1 MGLTIVKSSLI
12 STAIRKTVGE
22 KGDGIRKINSKLS
35 ANVKD
40 KNWVFDLWQ
49 RFKGW
54 LSSPVGQFVQLF
66 LSRIFSWGFQGLLKL
81 YYFDWN
87 QSDKAIEEQIKANN
101 LAILRSA
108 GALLGTGTGWL
119 VCTAVMSAVEFKF
132 PVLRGKVVAEL
143 AAEGK
148 DEVFS
153 AFRSFLSQTSQSLQE
168 NLLLWGYSNVRKV
181 LNPKGDYNKEGAKP
195 WILADKID
203 EAIDK
208 IGNEYLKSF
217 VRGFKDAA
225 EDSLIDCFFT
235 AGYLVQMAVDDHYA
249 VQKQAMNQVLGVERT
264 IEITP
269 DRENAPNEKIRMHG
283 STQLLKSNIATT
295 LSTHKLVANRDVGL
309 IVGQPALEFVT
320 ARPLERSLLIIFRG
334 LEAPPYYIRS
344 VDAKGKLKSKAC
356 KQVEVTI
363 PDPIKGI
370 TWNKLKEAC
379 VKFTWGAHS
388 CTVRLDNGRQMIVH
402 GSTKKEAEGA
412 MRRFLKL
419 TTAQPLSIKFHE
431 EGTKKNLGLVKK
443 PTLVYPSLATL
454 LVRRPTG
461 ENPDLQTLDG
471 RKLKESTQ
479 KVEIWRN
486 KPPSNFQPLP

>member
-1 MGLTIVKSSLI
+1 MGLSITRSELTSN
-12 STAIRKTVGE
+12 AIRKTVGE
-22 KGDGIRKINSKLS
+22 KGNGIRKITAKLL
-35 ANVKD
+35 AKKEGLD
-40 KNWVFDLWQ
+40 WVFDLGK
-49 RFKGW
+49 RFVGW
-54 LSSPVGQFVQLF
+54 LAGVTGAFVQWAVA
-66 LSRIFSWGFQGLLKL
+66 RIVSWVVTSAIQL

-87 QSDKAIEEQIKANN
+87 QSDAAIAAQIQANN

-108 GALLGTGTGWL
+108 GALVGTTTGWL

-132 PVLRGKVVAEL
+132 PVLRGKVVTEL

-153 AFRSFLSQTSQSLQE
+153 AFRSFLSQTGESLKQ
-168 NLLLWGYSNVRKV
+168 NLLLWGYSGVRKL
-181 LNPKGDYNKEGAKP
+181 LNPKGNYNKEGAKP

-203 EAIDK
+203 EKIDK
-208 IGNEYLKSF
+208 IGNEYLKNF
-217 VRGFKDAA
+217 LQGFKEAA
-225 EDSLIDCFFT
+225 EDSLIDCFYT

-249 VQKQAMNQVLGVERT
+249 VQKQAMGQVLGVERT

-269 DRENAPNEKIRMHG
+269 DRENAPNEKIRMHAP
-283 STQLLKSNIATT
+283 TQLLKANIATT

-320 ARPLERSLLIIFRG
+320 ARPLERSLLLIFRS
-334 LEAPPYYIRS
+334 LESPPYYIRS
-344 VDAKGKLKSKAC
+344 VDARGKLKSKAC

-402 GSTKKEAEGA
+402 GSTKTEAEGA
-412 MRRFLKL
+412 MRRFLRL
-419 TTAQPLSIKFHE
+419 TTAQPLSFKFHE